1 MISYIK
7 SLPDQLNYFFLNKVS
22 SKKHIFNLKIDTN
35 EIKYFLELKNAN
47 NKSNFLW
54 DGDWDNKK
62 KNISDYRNYSDSYNS
77 IFQIYEENK
86 DFKECNEYKV
96 KAKLILEE
104 GKSGRGKNL
113 SELDDYFKSL
123 DELKTSLSLNGY
135 KSQLELKNNNK
146 KNDEIGVVIGS
157 NFEIIKLQD
166 KFGGTHRFAFCKL
179 LKIKEI
185 IVSVKAIHKSI
196 LEKKDIK
203 KIIISNNKDYIISI
217 LKNKMNLTK

>member
-35 EIKYFLELKNAN
+35 KIKYFLELKNAY

-62 KNISDYRNYSDSYNS
+62 KDISDYRNYSDSYNS

-217 LKNKMNLTK
+217 LKNRMDLTK

>member
-7 SLPDQLNYFFLNKVS
+7 SLPDKLNYFFFNKIS
-22 SKKHIFNLKIDTN
+22 SKNRIFNLKIDTN
-35 EIKYFLELKNAN
+35 KIEYFLELKNAIDKN
-47 NKSNFLW
+47 NFLW

-62 KNISDYRNYSDSYNS
+62 INISEYRNYSDGYNS
-77 IFQIYEENK
+77 IYQIYKENK
-86 DFKECNEYKV
+86 DFTECNEYKV

-104 GKSGRGKNL
+104 GKSGRGKSL
-113 SELDDYFKSL
+113 SELNDYFKSL
-123 DELKTSLSLNGY
+123 DELKTSLNQYGY

-166 KFGGTHRFAFCKL
+166 KFGGTHRFALCKL
-179 LKIKEI
+179 FEIKEI

-203 KIIISNNKDYIISI
+203 EIITLNDKNYIISL
-217 LKNKMNLTK
+217 LKNRMEFVK

>member
-35 EIKYFLELKNAN
+35 KIKYFLELKNAN

-62 KNISDYRNYSDSYNS
+62 KDISDYRNYSDSYNS

>member
-35 EIKYFLELKNAN
+35 KIKYFLELKNAN

-62 KNISDYRNYSDSYNS
+62 KDISDYRNYSDSYNS

-146 KNDEIGVVIGS
+146 KNDETGVVIGS

>member
-7 SLPDQLNYFFLNKVS
+7 SLPDQLSYFFLNKVS
-22 SKKHIFNLKIDTN
+22 SEKHIFNLKIDTN
-35 EIKYFLELKNAN
+35 NIKYFLELKNAS

-54 DGDWDNKK
+54 GGDWDNKK
-62 KNISDYRNYSDSYNS
+62 KDISDYRNYSDSYNS
-77 IFQIYEENK
+77 IYQIYEENK

-104 GKSGRGKNL
+104 GKSGRGKSL
-113 SELDDYFKSL
+113 TELNDYFKSL

-135 KSQLELKNNNK
+135 KSQLELKNNDK

-166 KFGGTHRFAFCKL
+166 KFGGTHRFALCKL

-185 IVSVKAIHKSI
+185 IVSVKAIHKSL

-203 KIIISNNKDYIISI
+203 KIIISNDKDYIISI
-217 LKNKMNLTK
+217 LRNKMELIK

>member
-35 EIKYFLELKNAN
+35 KIKYFLELKNAN

-62 KNISDYRNYSDSYNS
+62 KDISDYRNYSDSYNS

-217 LKNKMNLTK
+217 LKNRMNLTK